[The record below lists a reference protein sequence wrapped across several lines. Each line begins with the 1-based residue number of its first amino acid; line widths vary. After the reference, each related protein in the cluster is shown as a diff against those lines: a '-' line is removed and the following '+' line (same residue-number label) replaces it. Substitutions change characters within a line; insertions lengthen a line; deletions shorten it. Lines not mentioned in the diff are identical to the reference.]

1 MRAIEP
7 GRQKMAGALQGIK
20 VVELG
25 HWVAVPCACAIL
37 SDWGAE
43 VIKIEDPG
51 VGDSL
56 RGIKSTEGIPQ
67 HGKFIM
73 PVFEVLN
80 RGKRGIGVNLRLDQ
94 GRQIVYRLVE
104 RCDVFVSNLQ
114 SRALDKLGMDY
125 GTLNQLNPKLIYAT
139 LTGYGQAGA
148 DKDKP
153 GYDYT
158 AFWARG
164 GLMSKLSA
172 PAGVPPSHRPGI
184 GDSITSMCIT
194 SGILAALLARERTGK
209 GQKVTFSL
217 YQTAAW
223 VMNQDIQVALYRK
236 EEIPNID
243 RLKAKNPIWNSYQT
257 SDGRWMQL
265 AMMQSERFWPDF
277 CKAIGRPEFQ
287 NDSRFNTD
295 EKREKNS
302 ELLISIISEIFA
314 DKTLR
319 EWIDILDGHG
329 LVSSKAQTVLEIT
342 DDPQAV
348 ENDFFVKLNH
358 PNEGEIRLVASPVK
372 FSDTEASVKG
382 PAPEVGQHSEEI
394 LLEAGYT
401 WDDITRLKDE
411 GAIN

>member
-1 MRAIEP
+1 
-7 GRQKMAGALQGIK
+7 MAGALQGIK

-56 RGIKSTEGIPQ
+56 RGIKSIEGIPMQ
-67 HGKFIM
+67 GQIV

-80 RGKRGIGVNLRLDQ
+80 RGKQGLGVNLRTDQ
-94 GRQIVYRLVE
+94 GKQIVYRLVE
-104 RCDVFVSNLQ
+104 RCDVFVSNFQ
-114 SRALDKLGMDY
+114 SRVLDRLGMDY

-139 LTGYGQAGA
+139 LTGYGEAGT
-148 DKDKP
+148 DSDKP

-164 GLMSKLSA
+164 GLMSKLGA
-172 PAGVPPSHRPGI
+172 PAGPPPSHRPGI
-184 GDSITSMCIT
+184 GDSITSMCVT
-194 SGILAALLARERTGK
+194 SGILAALLARERTGR
-209 GQKVTFSL
+209 GQKVAFSL
-217 YQTAAW
+217 YQTAVW
-223 VMNQDIQVALYRK
+223 VLNQDIQVALYLK

-243 RLKAKNPIWNSYQT
+243 RRKAKNQIWNSYRT
-257 SDGRWMQL
+257 SDGHWMQL

-277 CKAIGRPEFQ
+277 CRAIGHPELQ
-287 NDSRFNTD
+287 NDSRFNSD
-295 EKREKNS
+295 EKREKNN
-302 ELLISIISEIFA
+302 ELLISIINEVFA
-314 DKTLR
+314 GRSLR
-319 EWIDILDGHG
+319 EWIDILDRHG
-329 LVSSKAQTVLEIT
+329 LVSSKAQTVSDIT
-342 DDPQAV
+342 SDPQADA
-348 ENDFFVKLNH
+348 NDFFVKLDH
-358 PNEGEIRLVASPVK
+358 PNAGEIRLVASPVK
-372 FSDTEASVKG
+372 FSETEARVKG

-394 LLEAGYT
+394 LLEVGYT

>member
-1 MRAIEP
+1 
-7 GRQKMAGALQGIK
+7 MAGALEGIK

-56 RGIKSTEGIPQ
+56 RGIKFTEGIPQ
-67 HGKFIM
+67 GNHIV

-80 RGKRGIGVNLRLDQ
+80 RGKRGLGVNLRTDE

-104 RCDVFVSNLQ
+104 HSDVFVSNFQ
-114 SRALDKLGMDY
+114 SRVLDRLRMDFQTLSKL
-125 GTLNQLNPKLIYAT
+125 NSKLVYAT
-139 LTGYGQAGA
+139 LTGYGEAGA
-148 DKDKP
+148 DCNKP

-164 GLMSKLSA
+164 GLMSKLGA
-172 PAGVPPSHRPGI
+172 PAGTPPSHRPGI
-184 GDSITSMCIT
+184 GDSITSMCVT
-194 SGILAALLARERTGK
+194 SGILAALLARQRTGK
-209 GQKVTFSL
+209 GQKVAFSL
-217 YQTAAW
+217 YQTAVW
-223 VMNQDIQVALYRK
+223 VINQDIQVALYRR

-243 RLKAKNPIWNSYQT
+243 RRKAKNPIWNSYQT

-277 CKAIGRPEFQ
+277 CKAIGRPELQ
-287 NDSRFNTD
+287 NDSRFNSD
-295 EKREKNS
+295 EQRQENN

-314 DKTLR
+314 GKSLH
-319 EWIDILDGHG
+319 EWIDILDRHG
-329 LVSSKAQTVLEIT
+329 LVSSMAQTVMEIT
-342 DDPQAV
+342 NDPQAA
-348 ENDFFVKLNH
+348 ENDFFVKLDH
-358 PNEGEIRLVASPVK
+358 PNAGPIRLGASPVK
-372 FSDTEASVKG
+372 FSDTKATVKG

-401 WDDITRLKDE
+401 WDDIARLKDT
-411 GAIN
+411 GAIT

>member
-1 MRAIEP
+1 
-7 GRQKMAGALQGIK
+7 MAGALQGIK

-67 HGKFIM
+67 GNHIV

-80 RGKRGIGVNLRLDQ
+80 RGKRGLGVNLRIDQ
-94 GRQIVYRLVE
+94 GRQILYRLVE
-104 RCDVFVSNLQ
+104 HCDVFVSNFQTRVLE
-114 SRALDKLGMDY
+114 KLGMDY
-125 GTLNQLNPKLIYAT
+125 ATLSQLNSKLIYAT
-139 LTGYGQAGA
+139 LTGYGEAGT

-164 GLMSKLSA
+164 GLMGKLGA
-172 PAGVPPSHRPGI
+172 PASPPPAHRPGL

-194 SGILAALLARERTGK
+194 SGILAALLARERTGR
-209 GQKVTFSL
+209 GQKVEFSL
-217 YQTAAW
+217 YRTAVW
-223 VMNQDIQVALYRK
+223 VLNQDIQVALYRK

-243 RLKAKNPIWNSYQT
+243 RRKAKNPIWNSYQT

-277 CKAIGRPEFQ
+277 CRAIGRPELQ
-287 NDSRFNTD
+287 NDSRFNSA
-295 EKREKNS
+295 EKREENN

-314 DKTLR
+314 GKSLG
-319 EWIDILDGHG
+319 EWIDILDRHG
-329 LVSSKAQTVLEIT
+329 QVNSKAQTVLEIT
-342 DDPQAV
+342 SDPQAA
-348 ENDFFVKLNH
+348 ENDFFVKLDH
-358 PNEGEIRLVASPVK
+358 PNAGEIRLVASPVK
-372 FSDTEASVKG
+372 FSETEASVKG

-411 GAIN
+411 GAIT

>member
-1 MRAIEP
+1 
-7 GRQKMAGALQGIK
+7 MAGALEGIK

-67 HGKFIM
+67 KGRFIM

-80 RGKRGIGVNLRLDQ
+80 RGKRGLGVNLRTDQ

-104 RCDVFVSNLQ
+104 HCDVFASNLQ

-125 GTLNQLNPKLIYAT
+125 GTLNQLNPKLVYAT
-139 LTGYGQAGA
+139 LTGYGEAGA

-164 GLMSKLSA
+164 GLMSKLGA

-184 GDSITSMCIT
+184 GDSITSMWIA

-217 YQTAAW
+217 YQTAVW
-223 VMNQDIQVALYRK
+223 VLNQDIQVALYRR

-243 RLKAKNPIWNSYQT
+243 RRKAKNPIWNSYQT

-277 CKAIGRPEFQ
+277 CKAIGHPELQ
-287 NDSRFNTD
+287 NDGRFNSD
-295 EKREKNS
+295 EKRELNN
-302 ELLISIISEIFA
+302 ELLIAIINEVFA
-314 DKTLR
+314 RKTLR
-319 EWIDILDGHG
+319 EWIDILDRHG
-329 LVSSKAQTVLEIT
+329 LVSSKAQTVSEIT
-342 DDPQAV
+342 DDPQAIA
-348 ENDFFVKLNH
+348 NDFFVKLDH

-372 FSDTEASVKG
+372 FSDTEATVKG
-382 PAPEVGQHSEEI
+382 PAPEVGQHTEEI

>member
-1 MRAIEP
+1 MP
-7 GRQKMAGALQGIK
+7 GALHGIR
-20 VVELG
+20 VLELG

-67 HGKFIM
+67 SNHIT

-80 RGKRGIGVNLRLDQ
+80 RGKRGLGVNLRTEQ
-94 GRQIVYRLVE
+94 GKDIVYRLVE
-104 RCDVFVSNLQ
+104 RCDVFVSNFQ
-114 SRALDKLGMDY
+114 SRVLERLKMDY
-125 GTLNQLNPKLIYAT
+125 ETLSRRNPKLVYAA
-139 LTGYGQAGA
+139 LTGYGEGGE
-148 DKDKP
+148 DRDKP

-164 GLMSKLSA
+164 GLMSKLGA
-172 PAGVPPSHRPGI
+172 PASPPPSHRPGI
-184 GDSITSMCIT
+184 GDSITSMCVT

-209 GQKVTFSL
+209 GQKVSFSL
-217 YQTAAW
+217 YQTAVW
-223 VMNQDIQVALYRK
+223 VLNQDIQVALYRR

-243 RLKAKNPIWNSYQT
+243 RRKAKNPIWNSYQT

-277 CKAIGRPEFQ
+277 CKAIGRPELQ
-287 NDSRFNTD
+287 DDSRFNTD
-295 EKREKNS
+295 DRRQENN
-302 ELLISIISEIFA
+302 ELLISIISGIFA
-314 DKTLR
+314 GKTLR
-319 EWIDILDGHG
+319 EWIDILDSHG
-329 LVSSKAQTVLEIT
+329 LVSSMAQTVLEIT
-342 DDPQAV
+342 DDPQAAA
-348 ENDFFVKLNH
+348 NDFFVKLDH
-358 PNEGEIRLVASPVK
+358 PNAGEIRLVASPVK
-372 FSDTEASVKG
+372 FSETGASVKG

-401 WDDITRLKDE
+401 WEDITRLKDE
-411 GAIN
+411 GAIT